1 MKIRNILL
9 LSLMLLS
16 AASCNGGNDSSSSK
30 ASSNT
35 PSVSTNKNSS
45 TSSNSSTGISSSNS
59 SSSGS
64 GTSSETPVVP
74 QKGIVPYTGDTSEIL
89 DSSLAYPKAEDPN
102 VFVHFYRFDED
113 YSDWEAWI
121 WGKKPTAT
129 SGIRFY
135 FHQIDLI
142 NGKKWATVSFSTKEP
157 IVNAYT
163 NWDNLSRNTTSFNPE
178 ATQLG
183 LIFRDHQGN
192 KESEVDRFMDLSQ
205 KFDDGKCHVF
215 LMEGGDIFYSL
226 DDLQEN
232 LIDTAKLDKDYKGIT
247 INAFKEIDP
256 ALPISVKVGERELTV
271 SAKRYSADKLKIELD
286 LETEFDLANLE
297 EGVTVSIEGSGS
309 RPLNYE
315 NVYDTPRFIDTYTT
329 DEELGCFY
337 TDTATTFKLWAPT
350 ATKVALNLYLDSY
363 DSNMYDT
370 MNMVRGDKGVWTL
383 ELPGRWINY
392 YYTYTTQFGRQR
404 FEEFVDPYAKA
415 VGANGIRA
423 LITDITRFTTPKG
436 FDEVVVP
443 DTSNLADAIIYETH
457 VRDFSNDPTWNGS
470 DKNRGKYLGMIEKGT
485 TYVRDGKTY
494 KTGFDYLTDEE
505 DGLGINYIQL
515 QPVYDFESVDEVAML
530 TDEEYQNREYKGCFN
545 WGYDPQNYG
554 SPEGSYSS
562 DPYDAYK
569 RVTELKQVT
578 QAYNNA
584 GIGIIMDVV
593 FNHMPAQGTSC
604 LEKSVPG
611 YYFRGRNDSGAGAD
625 MASERL
631 MYRKYMVDMCV
642 YWAREYKLAGFRFD
656 LMGLHDVATM
666 NAISDAVN
674 AVIKENNPNAT
685 ALIYGEGWSMYGGA
699 PIGDMATQGN
709 VDKMHNVG
717 AFNDKIRDAIRG
729 GWDGDYTKGW
739 ASGNTGKAGDV
750 ASSLGMNYS
759 SKYAGNSINYV
770 EAHDNLTL
778 FDKIQMTN
786 ARASRE
792 ELTRIDLLSYGI
804 VFTSQG
810 TAFMQSGSEW
820 LRTKEV
826 DSSDTSIEIVS
837 NGFKSF
843 NRNSYNG
850 TDKINNLKWDAVA
863 KEEATVNA
871 YKNMIKMRKEQQV
884 LHTATIGGVIN
895 QTQVLNNGNVI
906 VYKATNKTSIDGQ
919 WNEVL
924 IVYNSAK
931 TSYSFNGSGYNIGL
945 YNYHYYGLNGEAAG
959 AVTVPAQSMVVLYK

>member
-1 MKIRNILL
+1 MKIKKLLL
-9 LSLMLLS
+9 LSLVALTTVACGS
-16 AASCNGGNDSSSSK
+16 NSDSSSK
-30 ASSNT
+30 ASSSK
-35 PSVSTNKNSS
+35 PIVSTNS
-45 TSSNSSTGISSSNS
+45 TSSSNPNTSTS
-59 SSSGS
+59 SSSSLGNS
-64 GTSSETPVVP
+64 TSSSTPTDTPVVP
-74 QKGIVPYTGDTSEIL
+74 QKGIVPYTGDTSKIL
-89 DSSLAYPKAEDPN
+89 DSSLAYPKAENPN
-102 VFVHFYRFDED
+102 VFVHFYRFDEN

-142 NGKKWATVSFSTKEP
+142 NGKKWATVSFSTQEP

-183 LIFRDHQGN
+183 LIFRDHKGN

-205 KFDDGKCHVF
+205 KFDDGNCHVF

-247 INAFKEIDP
+247 INAFKTVDP
-256 ALPISVKVGERELTV
+256 ALPISVKVGDRELTV
-271 SAKRYSADKLKIELD
+271 SNIRRSADNKKIELD
-286 LETEFDLANLE
+286 LATEFDLANLVD
-297 EGVTVSIEGSGS
+297 GVTVSIEGAGS

-315 NVYDTPRFIDTYTT
+315 NVYDTQKFIDTYTT
-329 DEELGCFY
+329 NEELGCFY

-350 ATKVALNLYLDSY
+350 ATKVSLNLYLDSY
-363 DSNMYDT
+363 NSNMYDT
-370 MNMVRGDKGVWTL
+370 MPMKRGEKGVWEL
-383 ELPGRWINY
+383 ELTGQWINY

-404 FEEFVDPYAKA
+404 FEEVVDPYAKA

-423 LITDITRFTTPKG
+423 LITDISRYTDPKG

-443 DTSNLADAIIYETH
+443 NTTNSADAIVYETH
-457 VRDFSNDPTWNGS
+457 VRDFSNHETWNGS

-485 TYVRDGKTY
+485 TYSRDGKTY

-505 DGLGINYIQL
+505 EGLGINYIQL

-562 DPYDAYK
+562 NPYDAYT
-569 RVTELKQVT
+569 RVIELKQVS

-604 LEKSVPG
+604 LEKTVPG
-611 YYFRGRNDSGAGAD
+611 YYFRGLNNSGAGAD

-656 LMGLHDVATM
+656 LMGLHDVVTM

-685 ALIYGEGWSMYGGA
+685 AIIYGEGWSMYSGA

-729 GWDGDYTKGW
+729 GWDGDFTKGW
-739 ASGNTGKAGDV
+739 ASGNTGKANDV
-750 ASSLGMNYS
+750 ASSLGANYS
-759 SKYAGNSINYV
+759 TKYAGNSINYV

-778 FDKIQMTN
+778 FDKLQMTN
-786 ARASRE
+786 ARATRE

-810 TAFMQSGSEW
+810 TAFMQAGSEW
-820 LRTKEV
+820 LRTKET

-850 TDKINNLKWDAVA
+850 TDKISNLKWDAVA
-863 KEEATVNA
+863 KEEKTIEA

-884 LHTATIGGVIN
+884 LHAATIGGVIN
-895 QTQVLNNGNVI
+895 QTQVLQNGNVI
-906 VYKATNKTSIDGQ
+906 VYKATNKVQIEGK

-924 IVYNSAK
+924 IVYNSGK
-931 TSYSFNGSGYNIGL
+931 TNFSYNGNGYKIGL
-945 YNYHYYGLNGEAAG
+945 YNYHYYGMNGAAAS
-959 AVTVPAQSMVVLYK
+959 AVTVPAQSMVVLYR